1 MTEPNGSHR
10 FAPAS
15 TLGVLATLRRGVQV
29 SPQLLVGW
37 QVTVLLAV
45 VASIGRVLVPVAVQ
59 QTVDTGIL
67 ATGGPDTQRVAAL
80 AGLAALGLLVGAVC
94 SAYVNVRLFRSSESG
109 LLALRTR
116 AFRHVHDLSVLT
128 QNTERR
134 GSLVSRVTS
143 DVDTI
148 SLFVQWGGIMLLVS
162 VLQIAVATVLMA
174 VYSWQLTLIVWAG
187 FVPLFVLLQPL
198 QKRVNARYTAVR
210 ERVGAMLGAISEAVV
225 GAETIRAYGVSERT
239 QRRIDAAVAATRA
252 AQVRAQNLVAL
263 VFSSGVL
270 VANLVLALVVVAGTY
285 LGIAGE
291 MSVGRLLAFLFLV
304 QLFTGPV

>member
-1 MTEPNGSHR
+1 M
-10 FAPAS
+10 
-15 TLGVLATLRRGVQV
+15 
-29 SPQLLVGW
+29 
-37 QVTVLLAV
+37 
-45 VASIGRVLVPVAVQ
+45 
-59 QTVDTGIL
+59 
-67 ATGGPDTQRVAAL
+67 
-80 AGLAALGLLVGAVC
+80 
-94 SAYVNVRLFRSSESG
+94 
-109 LLALRTR
+109 
-116 AFRHVHDLSVLT
+116 HDLSVLT

-210 ERVGAMLGAISEAVV
+210 ERVGGMLGAISEAVV
-225 GAETIRAYGVSERT
+225 GAETIRAYGVAERT

-252 AQVRAQNLVAL
+252 RDGAGAEPGRPRVLQRRARREPRPRRSW
-263 VFSSGVL
+263 SSP
-270 VANLVLALVVVAGTY
+270 
-285 LGIAGE
+285 
-291 MSVGRLLAFLFLV
+291 
-304 QLFTGPV
+304 GPTWASRAR